1 MFPARL
7 VPHSVF
13 VGLAIFIFVTS
24 TRAATLKVGPGK
36 RFAGIEQA
44 YADAKPSDVILVHP
58 LKDGRAYERVA
69 VQVRKPRLTFRA
81 AGLESGARVKIDGTG
96 YNYSGSGRVPRA
108 IFQFNADADG
118 CVLEGFELTGASNNN
133 SNGAGVRINQAS
145 QVTVRHCEIHHND
158 MGIMSN
164 GDGSLKSAMN
174 QVIEHC
180 VIHHNGNERH
190 AGYNHNLYLGGTSV
204 TLRFCD
210 LHSPLTGQNVKS
222 RAHYNRVEY
231 SYIHHSANREFDL
244 VHARETA
251 YADSHA
257 VLLGNIIAKDP
268 RCRGNKGGHPLRCRR
283 RRPARWHFISCA
295 KHHRDTVHH
304 SRNRP
309 IRVKSQSD
317 TLRQSHPRHRPPTEQ
332 SSARVRTQW
341 SVADRSER
349 NKQLDRRHV
358 FQFAQESNVTRTKPN
373 CQITRGLVRQ
383 SAVSNDFHLTRSL
396 PIAGTDAPA
405 KTPLKI
411 PNAPGVEG
419 DDNVP
424 FTRQYK
430 HPADKQFRKTENKR
444 DFGAMDFVK

>member
-1 MFPARL
+1 MFLARL

-13 VGLAIFIFVTS
+13 VGLATLIFVPS
-24 TRAATLKVGPGK
+24 TRAATLQVGPGK

-69 VQVRKPRLTFRA
+69 VQVRKSRLTFRA
-81 AGLESGARVKIDGTG
+81 AGLESGARVKIDGRG

-145 QVTVRHCEIHHND
+145 QVTVRYCEIHHND

-222 RAHYNRVEY
+222 RAHYNHVEY

-251 YADSHA
+251 YSDSHA
-257 VLLGNIIAKDP
+257 VLLGNIIVKDTL
-268 RCRGNKGGHPLRCRR
+268 CRGNKGVIHFGAEGDGQHDGTLYLVQNTIVTPFITPVIDLSASKAKAKLYGNLIHGTDRR
-283 RRPARWHFISCA
+283 QSNQVLASARNGASLAGLSATNNWIA
-295 KHHRDTVHH
+295 DTF
-304 SRNRP
+304 SNSL
-309 IRVKSQSD
+309 KSQTFREQNRIAKSPAG
-317 TLRQSHPRHRPPTEQ
+317 LFANPREH
-332 SSARVRTQW
+332 
-341 SVADRSER
+341 
-349 NKQLDRRHV
+349 
-358 FQFAQESNVTRTKPN
+358 
-373 CQITRGLVRQ
+373 
-383 SAVSNDFHLTRSL
+383 DFHLTRSA
-396 PIAGTDAPA
+396 PIAGADASA
-405 KTPLKI
+405 KIPLKI
-411 PNAPGVEG
+411 PNALGVKG
-419 DDNVP
+419 GTVP
-424 FTRQYK
+424 FTWQYK
-430 HPADKQFRKTENKR
+430 HPADKQLRKTENER
-444 DFGAMDFVK
+444 DFGALEFVN